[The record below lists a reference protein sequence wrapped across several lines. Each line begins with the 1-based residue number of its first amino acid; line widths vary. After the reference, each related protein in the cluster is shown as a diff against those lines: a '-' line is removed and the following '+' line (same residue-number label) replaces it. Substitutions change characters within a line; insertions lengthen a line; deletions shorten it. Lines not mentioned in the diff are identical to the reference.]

1 MIAEVVSIGTE
12 LLLGQIVDTDAA
24 VLARAL
30 SEAGV
35 SVHHRCTVGDNLG
48 RVVGALQ
55 QALGRADLVF
65 CIGGLGPTADDLTRA
80 AIAEALGLELRRDPD
95 LVAGLEARYAT
106 RGKVP
111 SESVLLQADVPVGG
125 VPLPNP
131 VGTAPGLWV
140 EAGGKV
146 VVACPGPPAEFEP
159 MVSDEVMPRLY
170 RLLGTGRQVIR
181 SRVLRVSG
189 MGEADAESRLRDLM
203 EGSNPTLAPYAKPAE
218 VHFRVTAR
226 AGDHAAADALIA
238 PLAAAVR
245 ERLGDVVYAEDSTTL
260 EEVGVRLLQETG
272 RTVAT
277 AESCTGG
284 LLSGRITAVRGSSDV
299 FGTGLV
305 TYANEAKR
313 ALLGVPPAVLA
324 AFGAVS
330 EQVADVMAGRVR
342 ELAGADYG
350 IGITGIAGPGGGSA
364 EKPVGLVY
372 IGLATVSGTRVVRH
386 QFGGA
391 RDMVRLRATQAALD
405 MLRRE
410 ILHRAD

>member
-24 VLARAL
+24 FLARAL

-35 SVHHRCTVGDNLG
+35 SVHHRGTVGDNLG
-48 RVVGALQ
+48 RAVAALE

-65 CIGGLGPTADDLTRA
+65 CIGGLGPTADDLTRQ
-80 AIAEALGLELRRDPD
+80 AIAQVLGVGLVRDPD
-95 LVAGLEARYAT
+95 LVAGLEERYAA
-106 RGKVP
+106 RGKTVP
-111 SESVLLQADVPVGG
+111 ENVLVQADVPVGG

-131 VGTAPGLWV
+131 HGTAPGLWV
-140 EAGGKV
+140 ESGGKV

-159 MVSDEVMPRLY
+159 MVTGEVLPRLY
-170 RLLGTGRQVIR
+170 RTLGAGRQVIR
-181 SRVLRVSG
+181 SKVLRVSG
-189 MGEADAESRLRDLM
+189 MGEAEAEPKLRDLM

-218 VHFRVTAR
+218 VHFRITAR
-226 AGDHAAADALIA
+226 AGDHAEADALIA
-238 PLAAAVR
+238 PLAQAVR
-245 ERLGDVVYAEDSTTL
+245 ERLGDVVYAEDATTL
-260 EEVGVRLLQETG
+260 EETVVRMLQESG

-284 LLSGRITAVRGSSDV
+284 LLAGRITAVRGSSEV

-305 TYANEAKR
+305 TYSNEAKR
-313 ALLGVPPAVLA
+313 SLLGVPAAVLA

-342 ELAGADYG
+342 ELAGVDYG

-364 EKPVGLVY
+364 EKPVGLVF
-372 IGLATVSGTRVVRH
+372 IGLASVSGTRVVRC

-391 RDMVRLRATQAALD
+391 RDMVRLRSTQAALD

-410 ILHRAD
+410 ML